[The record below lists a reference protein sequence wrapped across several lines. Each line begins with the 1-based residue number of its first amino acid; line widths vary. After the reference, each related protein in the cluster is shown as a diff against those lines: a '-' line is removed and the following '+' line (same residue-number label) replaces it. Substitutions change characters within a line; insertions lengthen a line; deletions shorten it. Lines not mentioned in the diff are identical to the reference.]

1 MKSLPSTSVKCAFLP
16 LWAKN
21 GYAVG
26 GTSGAGLKCPG
37 MPHGMTPAAR
47 TKSSWERANE

>member
-1 MKSLPSTSVKCAFLP
+1 MKSLPSASVKCAPLP
-16 LWAKN
+16 CSAKK

-37 MPHGMTPAAR
+37 MPQGMTLAAR
-47 TKSSWERANE
+47 TKSSWERSNE